1 MFGLLK
7 NKLSGFVNKLIKRE
21 ESKETPTP
29 KAEEKIIETPKPAPE
44 PKAAPKSEPAPV
56 QVEAPKPAPSPKPEP
71 KTALAPKVETAKP
84 APSPAPKPVEISKP
98 QPKPVEEKKE
108 KPRLVE
114 VQKPKT
120 TETPKQKT
128 AEPVVEKPK
137 PVEEKKGI
145 LSSIWPFSKKE
156 EPAAAKKEAE
166 MPVPKAQTP
175 ATSAPTISTSKPAAS
190 KTAEKTEIS
199 SAPASPVSSALAS
212 PASSA
217 SPSLD
222 DANLSRLEKK
232 SLSDEE
238 REMKVKMGLGKSVV
252 GFFTPSVTVEENDVR
267 DLLDDLELSLLES
280 DVAMEVSTEVT
291 QRLRTRLVGMK
302 APKNQV
308 QEKVQEQM
316 QAVLT
321 EVMTSSSAFDFIARV
336 KSVPKPAKIL
346 FVGPNGAGKTT
357 TMAKLAHRFAENG
370 MSVVLSASDTFRA
383 AAIEQ
388 TEVHAKRLG
397 VPVIKSAYGA
407 DPASVAFDAVRYAQ
421 AHKIDVVLIDSAGR
435 QDTNTNLLD
444 ELKKINRVVKP
455 DIKIY
460 IGESIGGHALMDQI
474 RTFHET
480 IGIDG
485 AILTKL
491 DCDAKGGT
499 AISLTHATGVPILFL
514 GTGQRYED
522 LVPFDAAKV
531 AQQILT

>member
-1 MFGLLK
+1 
-7 NKLSGFVNKLIKRE
+7 
-21 ESKETPTP
+21 
-29 KAEEKIIETPKPAPE
+29 
-44 PKAAPKSEPAPV
+44 
-56 QVEAPKPAPSPKPEP
+56 
-71 KTALAPKVETAKP
+71 
-84 APSPAPKPVEISKP
+84 
-98 QPKPVEEKKE
+98 
-108 KPRLVE
+108 
-114 VQKPKT
+114 
-120 TETPKQKT
+120 
-128 AEPVVEKPK
+128 
-137 PVEEKKGI
+137 
-145 LSSIWPFSKKE
+145 
-156 EPAAAKKEAE
+156 
-166 MPVPKAQTP
+166 
-175 ATSAPTISTSKPAAS
+175 
-190 KTAEKTEIS
+190 
-199 SAPASPVSSALAS
+199 
-212 PASSA
+212 
-217 SPSLD
+217 
-222 DANLSRLEKK
+222 
-232 SLSDEE
+232 
-238 REMKVKMGLGKSVV
+238 MKVRMGLGKSVV

-336 KSVPKPAKIL
+336 KAAPKPAKIL

-455 DIKIY
+455 DLKIY

-514 GTGQRYED
+514 GTGQKYED